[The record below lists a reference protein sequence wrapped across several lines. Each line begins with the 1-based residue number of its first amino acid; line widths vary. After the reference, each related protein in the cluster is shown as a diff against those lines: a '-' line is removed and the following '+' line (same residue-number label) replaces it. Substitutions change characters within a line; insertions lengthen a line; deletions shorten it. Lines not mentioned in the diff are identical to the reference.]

1 MTRKQPLKAILSAT
15 REQWNS
21 PGVRPDVR
29 QNFEKVLQCRTKALG
44 GEVYASEVEEKVVWH
59 TCKSRACPSCGH
71 LATLNWLDGIVNS
84 LPDVPFV
91 MVTLT
96 MPDVLWPLFQRNR
109 HLLRDLPALGAA
121 VLKSIWRVRHH
132 VRPMIIAIPHTFGGT
147 LNFNCHLHVLVSA
160 GGLDV
165 TAARWIDIV
174 PLDREELMRSWRDAV
189 ITYLQ
194 KAWEAGLIFQH
205 SNPSRIPSL
214 LRVQSFRRWIVHITG
229 LGSKKQ
235 LIRYAGRYLHRLPIA
250 QNRIVSISDEE
261 VVFRAKDRK
270 RKQTLIVT
278 MPTREFV
285 KRLADQ
291 VPDFYRHTVRY
302 FGLLAPSARS
312 KTRPGISILLGQ
324 TLRTPNR
331 KALWRARIRADFGR
345 DPLKDRHNN
354 LMRWKR
360 RIAPMR

>member
-1 MTRKQPLKAILSAT
+1 MKRTHPLQAILSAT
-15 REQWNS
+15 RGQWAS
-21 PGVRPDVR
+21 PDLRQDVR
-29 QNFEKVLQCRTKALG
+29 QNFEKVLQCRTEALG
-44 GEVYASEVEEKVVWH
+44 GEVYASDVEERVVWH

-109 HLLRDLPALGAA
+109 HLLRDLPALGAT
-121 VLKSIWRVRHH
+121 VLKSIVRVRHH
-132 VRPMIIAIPHTFGGT
+132 VRSMIIAIPHTFGGT
-147 LNFNCHLHVLVSA
+147 LKFNCHLHVLVSA
-160 GGLDV
+160 GGLDL
-165 TAARWIDIV
+165 TATRWIDTV
-174 PLDREELMRSWRDAV
+174 PHDREELMRSWREAV

-194 KAWEAGLIFQH
+194 KAWEVGLIFQH
-205 SNPSRIPSL
+205 SNPNRIPSL

-261 VVFRAKDRK
+261 VVFRTKDRK
-270 RKQTLIVT
+270 LKQTLLVT
-278 MPTREFV
+278 MPTRVFV

-291 VPDFYRHTVRY
+291 VPDFYRHMVRY

-312 KTRPGISILLGQ
+312 KTRTGIFILLGQ
-324 TLRTPNR
+324 TARMPIR
-331 KALWRARIRADFGR
+331 KTRWAARIRADFGR
-345 DPLKDRHNN
+345 DPLKDRYNN
-354 LMRWKR
+354 RMTWRR
-360 RIAPMR
+360 RIAPKR